1 MISIVVCTYNG
12 SSKLEN
18 TLASFS
24 RLATATEVP
33 WELVVVDNCSTDNTA
48 HIIGQFAATS
58 GIYVRYVFE
67 PEQGKSFALNTGV
80 RAARGDLLAFTD
92 DDVMVDRHWLTDL
105 ERIFAQFDCIGV
117 AGRVVPVW
125 WEPKPKWLDLADQQ
139 AVVHFEYG
147 EEPRTLDLPPNGANM
162 AFRRIA
168 FEKYGLFRVDVGKT
182 KDGCGIEDREFG
194 VRLLTAGQN
203 IVYAPQA
210 VIYHPV
216 DSARLCKNYCLR
228 CAYSVGRQLIRSGLR
243 PQDAV
248 RYFGIPRYLLGSLLT
263 NSSRWAATR
272 DKKRRFQHLLQVY
285 RDLGSISEGW
295 RNRTLQHGIPLSP
308 LSSGGPTTGATA
320 GGIRL
325 SRPGQFEDFPA
336 PANSHY
342 TTPSSHLTVQ

>member
-12 SSKLEN
+12 SLKLEN

-24 RLATATEVP
+24 RLSASEVP

-48 HIIGQFAATS
+48 HVIGRFAATS
-58 GIYVRYVFE
+58 PISVRYVFE

-92 DDVMVDRHWLTDL
+92 DDVMVDQHWLTSL

-125 WEPKPKWLDLADQQ
+125 WEPKPEWLELEDQQ

-182 KDGCGIEDREFG
+182 KDACGIEDREFG

-203 IVYAPQA
+203 IVYAPEA
-210 VIYHPV
+210 VIYHSV
-216 DSARLCKNYCLR
+216 DPARLRKNYFLR
-228 CAYSVGRQLIRSGLR
+228 SAYSVGRQLMRSGLR
-243 PQDAV
+243 PQDEV
-248 RYFGIPRYLLGSLLT
+248 RYFGLPGYLFTSLLS
-263 NSSRWAATR
+263 NSSRWAASR
-272 DKKRRFQHLLQVY
+272 DRKRRFQHLLHVC
-285 RDLGSISEGW
+285 RDLGSIREGW
-295 RNRTLQHGIPLSP
+295 LNRTLQPAIPLSQI
-308 LSSGGPTTGATA
+308 SSGGQTMGATA

-325 SRPGQFEDFPA
+325 FRPGQLEDFPA
-336 PANSHY
+336 PANSDY
-342 TTPSSHLTVQ
+342 RAPSPQLTVQ

>member
-1 MISIVVCTYNG
+1 MISIIVCTYNG
-12 SSKLEN
+12 SWKLEN

-24 RLATATEVP
+24 RLSIAAEVP

-58 GIYVRYVFE
+58 EISVRYVFE
-67 PEQGKSFALNTGV
+67 PKQGKSFALNTGV

-92 DDVMVDRHWLTDL
+92 DDVMVDRNWLTSL

-125 WEPKPKWLDLADQQ
+125 WGPKPKWLELEDQQ
-139 AVVHFEYG
+139 AVVQFEYG
-147 EEPRTLDLPPNGANM
+147 EEQKTLDLPPNGANM

-168 FEKYGLFRVDVGKT
+168 FEKYGLFRLDVGKR
-182 KDGCGIEDREFG
+182 KDACGIEDREFG

-216 DSARLCKNYCLR
+216 DPARLRKNYFR
-228 CAYSVGRQLIRSGLR
+228 RWAYSFGRQLMRSGSR

-248 RYFGIPRYLLGSLLT
+248 RYFGIPRYLFGSLLT

-272 DKKRRFQHLLQVY
+272 DKKRRFQHLLYVY
-285 RDLGSISEGW
+285 RDLGSITEGW
-295 RNRTLQHGIPLSP
+295 LNRTLQHGISLSQ
-308 LSSGGPTTGATA
+308 LSSGGRTTGAAA
-320 GGIRL
+320 GGIGL
-325 SRPGQFEDFPA
+325 SRPGQLEDFPA

-342 TTPSSHLTVQ
+342 TAPSPHLTVQ

>member
-12 SSKLEN
+12 SLKLEN

-24 RLATATEVP
+24 RLCAAEVP

-48 HIIGQFAATS
+48 HVIGRFAATS
-58 GIYVRYVFE
+58 PISVRYVFE

-92 DDVMVDRHWLTDL
+92 DDVMVDQHWLTSL

-125 WEPKPKWLDLADQQ
+125 WEPKPEWLEPEDHQE
-139 AVVHFEYG
+139 VVHFEYG
-147 EEPRTLDLPPNGANM
+147 EEPRKLDLPPNGANM

-182 KDGCGIEDREFG
+182 KDACGIEDREFG

-216 DSARLCKNYCLR
+216 DPARLRKNYFR
-228 CAYSVGRQLIRSGLR
+228 RWAYSFGRQLMRSGLR

-248 RYFGIPRYLLGSLLT
+248 RYFGVPRYLFGSLLT
-263 NSSRWAATR
+263 NSYRWIATR
-272 DKKRRFQHLLQVY
+272 DRKRRFQHLLHVY
-285 RDLGSISEGW
+285 RDLGSITEGCL
-295 RNRTLQHGIPLSP
+295 NRTLQHGIPLSQ
-308 LSSGGPTTGATA
+308 LSSGGQTTGATA

-325 SRPGQFEDFPA
+325 SRPGQLEDFPA

-342 TTPSSHLTVQ
+342 TAPSPHLTVQ

>member
-12 SSKLEN
+12 SLKLEN

-24 RLATATEVP
+24 RLCAAEVP

-48 HIIGQFAATS
+48 HVIGRFAATS
-58 GIYVRYVFE
+58 PISVRYVFE
-67 PEQGKSFALNTGV
+67 PKQGKSFALNTGV

-92 DDVMVDRHWLTDL
+92 DDVMVDQHWLTSL
-105 ERIFAQFDCIGV
+105 ERIFAQFDCIAV
-117 AGRVVPVW
+117 AGRVVPIW
-125 WEPKPKWLDLADQQ
+125 WEPKPEWLELEDQQ

-147 EEPRTLDLPPNGANM
+147 EEPRRLDLPPNGANM

-182 KDGCGIEDREFG
+182 KDACGIEDREFG

-216 DSARLCKNYCLR
+216 DAALLRKKHFLR
-228 CAYSVGRQLIRSGLR
+228 CAYSVGRQLMRAGLR
-243 PQDAV
+243 PQDDI
-248 RYFGIPRYLLGSLLT
+248 RYFGIPGYLFASLLS
-263 NSSRWAATR
+263 NSSGWASAR
-272 DKKRRFQHLLQVY
+272 DKKRRFQHLLHVY
-285 RDLGSISEGW
+285 RDLGSIREGW
-295 RNRTLQHGIPLSP
+295 LNRTLQPGIPLSQ
-308 LSSGGPTTGATA
+308 LSSGGQTTEAAA

-325 SRPGQFEDFPA
+325 SRPGQLEDFPA
-336 PANSHY
+336 PANSDY
-342 TTPSSHLTVQ
+342 AAPSSQLTVQ